1 MTCGT
6 SVREDRGMAIRAFG
20 AELPVWVDEELEAA
34 RADLG
39 TDEGRMRLLNRLA
52 ERNVAEGS
60 GGPFSALT
68 VHRGT
73 GEVVAAGVNLV
84 LASGLS
90 SMHAEVVTIS
100 VTQARLGTWDL
111 GALDDPLELWVNWR
125 PCAMCYGSTLWSGVR
140 GLVVA
145 GDGPELEELTGFD
158 EGPMREDWAQQ
169 FEDRGISVRVG
180 VLRDEAV
187 AVFERYG
194 SNPDK
199 VVYNATLTDEA

>member
-1 MTCGT
+1 MP
-6 SVREDRGMAIRAFG
+6 IRAFG
-20 AELPVWVDEELEAA
+20 AELPAWVDDELEAA

-39 TDEGRMRLLNRLA
+39 GDEGRMRLLNRLA

-60 GGPFSALT
+60 GGPFAALA
-68 VHRGT
+68 VRRGS

-100 VTQARLGTWDL
+100 VTQARLGSWDL
-111 GALDDPLELWVNWR
+111 GAEDDPLELWVNWR
-125 PCAMCYGSTLWSGVR
+125 PCAMCFGATLWSGVR
-140 GLVVA
+140 GLTIA
-145 GDGPELEELTGFD
+145 GDGPELEALTGFD
-158 EGPMREDWAQQ
+158 EGPVRDDWAEQL
-169 FEDRGISVRVG
+169 EARGIAVRIG

-194 SNPDK
+194 ANPSK
-199 VVYNATLTDEA
+199 TVYNARGTGAE

>member
-1 MTCGT
+1 MTT
-6 SVREDRGMAIRAFG
+6 RTFG
-20 AELPVWVDEELEAA
+20 AELPAWVDDELEAA
-34 RADLG
+34 RAGLG

-60 GGPFSALT
+60 GGPFAALA
-68 VHRGT
+68 VRSGS

-111 GALDDPLELWVNWR
+111 GSLEDPLELWVNWR
-125 PCAMCYGSTLWSGVR
+125 PCAMCYGATLWSGVR

-145 GDGPELEELTGFD
+145 GDGPELEALTGFD
-158 EGPMREDWAQQ
+158 EGPMRDDWAAQL
-169 FEDRGISVRVG
+169 EARGVAVRVG

-187 AVFERYG
+187 GVFERYRATPG
-194 SNPDK
+194 K
-199 VVYNATLTDEA
+199 TVYNARVGA

>member
-1 MTCGT
+1 
-6 SVREDRGMAIRAFG
+6 MAIRAFG

-34 RADLG
+34 RADLR

-111 GALDDPLELWVNWR
+111 GSLEDPLELWVNWR

-145 GDGPELEELTGFD
+145 GDGPELEQLTGFD

-180 VLRDEAV
+180 VLTDEAI

-194 SNPDK
+194 ANPDK
-199 VVYNATLTDEA
+199 LVYNATLSDEA

>member
-1 MTCGT
+1 
-6 SVREDRGMAIRAFG
+6 MAIRTFG
-20 AELPVWVDEELEAA
+20 AELPAWVDEELEAA

-39 TDEGRMRLLNRLA
+39 TDEGRMGLLNRLA

-60 GGPFSALT
+60 GGPFSALA
-68 VHRGT
+68 VHSGT

-111 GALDDPLELWVNWR
+111 GSLEDPLELWVNWR
-125 PCAMCYGSTLWSGVR
+125 PCAMCYGATLWSGVR
-140 GLVVA
+140 GLVIA
-145 GDGPELEELTGFD
+145 GDGPELEALTGFD
-158 EGPMREDWAQQ
+158 EGPVRDDWAEQLEQ
-169 FEDRGISVRVG
+169 RGIAVRVG

-194 SNPDK
+194 ANTGK
-199 VVYNATLTDEA
+199 TVYNARTVSNARTSEA

>member
-1 MTCGT
+1 
-6 SVREDRGMAIRAFG
+6 MAIRAFG
-20 AELPVWVDEELEAA
+20 AELPAWVDEELEAA

-39 TDEGRMRLLNRLA
+39 SDEGRMRLLNRLA

-68 VHRGT
+68 VRRGS

-111 GALDDPLELWVNWR
+111 GSLDDPLELWVNWR

-169 FEDRGISVRVG
+169 FEDRGIAVRIG

-187 AVFERYG
+187 AVFARYG
-194 SNPDK
+194 ANPDRT
-199 VVYNATLTDEA
+199 VYNATLTDSE

>member
-1 MTCGT
+1 VTT
-6 SVREDRGMAIRAFG
+6 RAFG
-20 AELPVWVDEELEAA
+20 AELPAWVDDELEAA
-34 RADLG
+34 RAGLG

-60 GGPFSALT
+60 GGPFAALA
-68 VHRGT
+68 VRSGS

-100 VTQARLGTWDL
+100 LTQARLGTWDL
-111 GALDDPLELWVNWR
+111 GSLDDPLELWVNWR
-125 PCAMCYGSTLWSGVR
+125 PCAMCYGATLWSGVR

-145 GDGPELEELTGFD
+145 GDGPELEAHTGFD
-158 EGPMREDWAQQ
+158 EGPLRADWAAQL
-169 FEDRGISVRVG
+169 EARGIAVRIG
-180 VLRDEAV
+180 VLREEAV

-194 SNPDK
+194 ANPDK
-199 VVYNATLTDEA
+199 TVYNARVTVGE

>member
-1 MTCGT
+1 
-6 SVREDRGMAIRAFG
+6 MATRAFG
-20 AELPVWVDEELEAA
+20 AELPAWVDEELESA

-60 GGPFSALT
+60 GGPFAALT
-68 VHRGT
+68 VRSGS

-111 GALDDPLELWVNWR
+111 GAEDDQLELWVNWR
-125 PCAMCYGSTLWSGVR
+125 PCAMCYGATLWSGVR
-140 GLVVA
+140 SLVIA
-145 GDGPELEELTGFD
+145 GDGPELEQYTGFD
-158 EGPMREDWAQQ
+158 EGPVREDWAEQL
-169 FEDRGISVRVG
+169 EARGVAVRVG

-187 AVFERYG
+187 AVFRRYG
-194 SNPDK
+194 ENPDK
-199 VVYNATLTDEA
+199 TVYNARVGGDA

>member
-1 MTCGT
+1 
-6 SVREDRGMAIRAFG
+6 MAIRAFG
-20 AELPVWVDEELEAA
+20 GELPLWVDEELEAA
-34 RADLG
+34 RPGLG

-90 SMHAEVVTIS
+90 SLHAEVVTIS

-111 GALDDPLELWVNWR
+111 GSLEDPLELWVNWR
-125 PCAMCYGSTLWSGVR
+125 PCAMCYGATLWSGVR

-145 GDGPELEELTGFD
+145 GDGPELEAHTGFD
-158 EGPMREDWAQQ
+158 EGPMREDWAAQL
-169 FEDRGISVRVG
+169 EARGIAVRIG
-180 VLRDEAV
+180 VLREEAV

-194 SNPDK
+194 ATPDK
-199 VVYNATLTDEA
+199 TVYNARTTGGE

>member
-1 MTCGT
+1 
-6 SVREDRGMAIRAFG
+6 MANRSFG
-20 AELPVWVDEELEAA
+20 AELPPWVDDELEAA

-60 GGPFSALT
+60 GGPFSALA

-90 SMHAEVVTIS
+90 SLHAEVVTIS

-111 GALDDPLELWVNWR
+111 GSLEDPLELWVNWR
-125 PCAMCYGSTLWSGVR
+125 PCAMCYGATLWSGVR

-145 GDGPELEELTGFD
+145 GDGPELEALTGFD
-158 EGPMREDWAQQ
+158 EGPMRDDWAEQL
-169 FEDRGISVRVG
+169 EARGVSVRVG
-180 VLRDEAV
+180 VLTDEAV

-194 SNPDK
+194 AKPDK
-199 VVYNATLTDEA
+199 TVYNARTTGGA

>member
-1 MTCGT
+1 
-6 SVREDRGMAIRAFG
+6 MAIRAFG

-68 VHRGT
+68 VRRGT
-73 GEVVAAGVNLV
+73 VEVVAAGVNLV

-111 GALDDPLELWVNWR
+111 GSLDDPLELWVNWR

-187 AVFERYG
+187 AVFARYG
-194 SNPDK
+194 ADPDR
-199 VVYNATLTDEA
+199 VVYNATLTDAS

>member
-1 MTCGT
+1 
-6 SVREDRGMAIRAFG
+6 MAIRAFG

-111 GALDDPLELWVNWR
+111 GSLEDPLELWVNWR

-145 GDGPELEELTGFD
+145 GDGPELEQLTGFD

-180 VLRDEAV
+180 VLTDEAI

-194 SNPDK
+194 ANPDK
-199 VVYNATLTDEA
+199 LVYNATLSDDA

>member
-1 MTCGT
+1 MP
-6 SVREDRGMAIRAFG
+6 IRAFG
-20 AELPVWVDEELEAA
+20 AELPAWVDEELEAA

-39 TDEGRMRLLNRLA
+39 SDEGRMRLLNRLA

-60 GGPFSALT
+60 GGPFAALA
-68 VHRGT
+68 VRRGG

-111 GALDDPLELWVNWR
+111 GAEDDPLELWVNWR
-125 PCAMCYGSTLWSGVR
+125 PCAMCFGATLWSGVR
-140 GLVVA
+140 GLTIA
-145 GDGPELEELTGFD
+145 GDGPELEALTGFD
-158 EGPMREDWAQQ
+158 EGPVRDDWAAQL
-169 FEDRGISVRVG
+169 EARGIAVRIG

-194 SNPDK
+194 ANPDK
-199 VVYNATLTDEA
+199 TVYNARGAGAE

>member
-1 MTCGT
+1 
-6 SVREDRGMAIRAFG
+6 MAIRTFG

-111 GALDDPLELWVNWR
+111 GSLEDPLELWVNWR

-145 GDGPELEELTGFD
+145 GDGPELEQLTGFD

-169 FEDRGISVRVG
+169 FEDRGISVRIG

-187 AVFERYG
+187 AVFDRYG

-199 VVYNATLTDEA
+199 VVYNATLTDGA

>member
-1 MTCGT
+1 
-6 SVREDRGMAIRAFG
+6 MATRAFG
-20 AELPVWVDEELEAA
+20 AELPAWVDEEVEAA

-60 GGPFSALT
+60 GGPFAALT
-68 VHRGT
+68 VRSGT

-111 GALDDPLELWVNWR
+111 GAEADPLELWVNWR
-125 PCAMCYGSTLWSGVR
+125 PCAMCYGATLWSGVR
-140 GLVVA
+140 ALVVA
-145 GDGPELEELTGFD
+145 GDGPELESFTGFD
-158 EGPMREDWAQQ
+158 EGPMRDDWAEQL
-169 FEDRGISVRVG
+169 EARGVAVRIG

-187 AVFERYG
+187 AVFQRYG
-194 SNPDK
+194 ATPDK
-199 VVYNATLTDEA
+199 TVYNARTGSGA

>member
-1 MTCGT
+1 
-6 SVREDRGMAIRAFG
+6 MAIRAFG

-111 GALDDPLELWVNWR
+111 GSLDDPLELWVNWR

-169 FEDRGISVRVG
+169 FEDRGIAVRIG

-194 SNPDK
+194 ANPDK
-199 VVYNATLTDEA
+199 TVYNATLTDGE

>member
-1 MTCGT
+1 
-6 SVREDRGMAIRAFG
+6 MAIRAFG
-20 AELPVWVDEELEAA
+20 AELPQWVDDEVEAA

-68 VHRGT
+68 VHRDS

-111 GALDDPLELWVNWR
+111 GSLADPLELWVNWR
-125 PCAMCYGSTLWSGVR
+125 PCAMCYGATLWSGVH
-140 GLVVA
+140 GLTVA
-145 GDGPELEELTGFD
+145 GDGPELEALTGFD

-169 FEDRGISVRVG
+169 FEDRGIAVRVG
-180 VLRDEAV
+180 VLTEEAV

-194 SNPDK
+194 ANPDK
-199 VVYNATLTDEA
+199 TVYNATISGA

>member
-1 MTCGT
+1 
-6 SVREDRGMAIRAFG
+6 MAIRAFG
-20 AELPVWVDEELEAA
+20 AELPLWVDEELEAA

-39 TDEGRMRLLNRLA
+39 TDEGRMRLLNTLA

-68 VHRGT
+68 VRQGS

-111 GALDDPLELWVNWR
+111 GSEEDPLELWVNWR
-125 PCAMCYGSTLWSGVR
+125 PCAMCYGATLWSGVH

-158 EGPMREDWAQQ
+158 EGPMRDDWAEQ
-169 FEDRGISVRVG
+169 FEARGIAVRVG
-180 VLRDEAV
+180 VLTDEAI
-187 AVFERYG
+187 AVFERYRAK
-194 SNPDK
+194 PDK
-199 VVYNATLTDEA
+199 TVYNASLAAGE